1 VDGRQRAAAEHADRG
16 ARVHERVPARRGNLT
31 RRTVSLAHARR
42 LALHAQGLAGARSDV
57 PRGRGPD
64 AIAALTQRIGCLQL
78 DPVSAVARSP
88 LLVLFARLGPV
99 RDGALDGA
107 AYERRAL
114 FDGWA
119 HEASLVA
126 TADLPLHR
134 WAMRTWLDAP
144 GPRAERARTF
154 LAANERFR
162 GELLDELRERGPL
175 RARDLEDRS
184 TEPWR
189 HGWWTDEVSG
199 RQTIA
204 RMLHLLWI
212 TGRVGVSGRL
222 GSERLWDVFERCL
235 PPDAASVAELS
246 DDEAEREAALRAVR
260 MLGVARAGHVRAHFL
275 RRRYRR
281 LPETLAQLVAAGR
294 LEQVSVAGLR
304 GEWFAAPED
313 LDGLAGLA
321 PGARTTALSPFDNL
335 LCDRARTAELFDFD
349 HRLEIYVPAAQ
360 RRWGYYVLPILHRE
374 RLVARADM
382 ALARDAGVLRV
393 LSLHREPGV
402 RRSAALERAIT
413 RALERLAAWR
423 GASAVQ
429 IVSEG

>member
-1 VDGRQRAAAEHADRG
+1 MA
-16 ARVHERVPARRGNLT
+16 
-31 RRTVSLAHARR
+31 RRTVSLAHTRR
-42 LALHAQGLAGARSDV
+42 LALHAQGLAGAASSA
-57 PRGRGPD
+57 RGPE
-64 AIAALTQRIGCLQL
+64 AIAAVTQRIGCLQL

-99 RDGALDGA
+99 RDAALYRA
-107 AYERRAL
+107 AYEHRTL
-114 FDGWA
+114 FDAWA

-134 WAMRTWLDAP
+134 WAMRTWLHAP

-154 LAANERFR
+154 LDANAAFSE
-162 GELLDELRERGPL
+162 ELLAELRERGPL

-184 TEPWR
+184 SEPWR

-212 TGRVGVSGRL
+212 SGRVGVGGRI
-222 GSERLWDVFERCL
+222 GAERLWDVFERCL
-235 PPDAASVAELS
+235 PPGADAITDLT

-275 RRRYRR
+275 RRRYAR
-281 LPETLAQLVAAGR
+281 LPETLAELVGAGR
-294 LEQVSVAGLR
+294 LETVTVAGLR
-304 GEWFAAPED
+304 GEWFAAPDDIE
-313 LDGLAGLA
+313 GLADLA
-321 PGARTTALSPFDNL
+321 PAARTTALSPFDNL
-335 LCDRARTAELFDFD
+335 LCDRARAAELFDFD
-349 HRLEIYVPAAQ
+349 HRLEIYVPAPQ

-374 RLVARADM
+374 RIVARADLVLDR
-382 ALARDAGVLRV
+382 AAGVLRV
-393 LSLHREPGV
+393 LALYREPDV
-402 RRSAALERAIT
+402 RRTPALDRAVT

-423 GASAVQ
+423 GAAGVE
-429 IVSEG
+429 VVGER